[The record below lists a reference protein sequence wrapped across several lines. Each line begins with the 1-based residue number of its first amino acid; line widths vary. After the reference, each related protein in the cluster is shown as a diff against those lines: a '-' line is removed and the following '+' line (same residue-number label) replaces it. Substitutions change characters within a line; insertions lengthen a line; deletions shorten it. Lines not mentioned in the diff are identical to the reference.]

1 MFKKYCCYIVVHKI
15 LFGLSASLMKILY
28 LKVDNLPKFKMIF
41 PKQSLYNFIV
51 FIFFAF
57 CSFLLSS
64 DVKKNL

>member
-41 PKQSLYNFIV
+41 PKQSPYNFIV
-51 FIFFAF
+51 FIF
-57 CSFLLSS
+57 LI
-64 DVKKNL
+64 